1 MPTRDKFVETYDAWL
16 RADDQHRDL
25 MAAVMSGRQS
35 FDMKAMHAKSA
46 EVERLHQDWMALA
59 ERFGKGGQGG

>member
-25 MAAVMSGRQS
+25 MSAVMDGRQPL
-35 FDMKAMHAKSA
+35 DAKAMHARLA
-46 EVERLHQDWMALA
+46 EVERLHRDWMALA
-59 ERFGKGGQGG
+59 EQFATRG